1 MPIYY
6 YWGDDEFAI
15 ASSVQILRDQTVDS
29 TWASF
34 NYTQHTSDTPD
45 AAIEALNQAMTPP
58 FGSGSRLVWL
68 VDTTLG
74 QQCPDD
80 LLAQLKRT
88 LPVVPETSVLLLTS
102 RNKPDGRLKSTALW
116 KEYAEEIKE
125 FALIP
130 PWETKQLVQQVEK
143 IAQEVGVKLTSSST
157 TLIAQSVGNNTRQLY
172 NELTKLRLY
181 AGDSQTPISIDIVNN
196 LVQATSQTSLDLVKA
211 IASGNTAQA
220 LTLVTQLLNRN
231 EPGLKIV
238 ATLVGQ
244 FRTLLWVKM
253 MTEAQ
258 ERDKKVIAQAAEIGN
273 PNRVYFLQQEVKSLS
288 NEQLVATLPLLLELE
303 VSLKQGGEEKALLQT
318 KVIQLSQIFL

>member
-15 ASSVQILRDQTVDS
+15 TSSVQILRAQTVDS
-29 TWASF
+29 NWASF

-45 AAIEALNQAMTPP
+45 AVTEALNQAMTPP

-68 VDTTLG
+68 VNTTIG
-74 QQCPDD
+74 QQCPDE

-143 IAQEVGVKLTSSST
+143 IAQEVGVKLSSNST

-181 AGDSQTPISIDIVNN
+181 AGDSQAPISIDIVNN
-196 LVQATSQTSLDLVKA
+196 LVQATSQTSLDLVKV
-211 IASGNTAQA
+211 ITEGNTPQA
-220 LTLVTQLLNRN
+220 LTLVGQLLNRN

-244 FRTLLWVKM
+244 FRTLLWVKI
-253 MTEAQ
+253 MTAQ
-258 ERDKKVIAQAAEIGN
+258 ERDKKIIAQAAEIGN

-288 NEQLVATLPLLLELE
+288 VEQLVATLPLLLELE
-303 VSLKQGGEEKALLQT
+303 VSLKQGAEEEALLQT

>member
-15 ASSVQILRDQTVDS
+15 ASSVQILRAQTVDS
-29 TWASF
+29 NWASF

-45 AAIEALNQAMTPP
+45 AVTEALNQAMTPP

-181 AGDSQTPISIDIVNN
+181 AGDSQAPISIDIINN
-196 LVQATSQTSLDLVKA
+196 LVQATSQTSLDLVKV
-211 IASGNTAQA
+211 IAEGNTAQA
-220 LTLVTQLLNRN
+220 LTLVGQLLNRN

-244 FRTLLWVKM
+244 FRTLLWVKI

>member
-15 ASSVQILRDQTVDS
+15 ASTVTKLRDRTVDPN
-29 TWASF
+29 WASF
-34 NYTQHTSDTPD
+34 NYTQHSDTAD
-45 AAIEALNQAMTPP
+45 GAIEALNQAMTPP
-58 FGSGSRLVWL
+58 FGSANRLVWL
-68 VDTTLG
+68 VNTTIG
-74 QQCPDD
+74 QQCPEE
-80 LLAQLKRT
+80 LLIQLKRT
-88 LPVVPETSVLLLTS
+88 LPVIPETSVLLLTS
-102 RNKPDGRLKSTALW
+102 RNKPDGRLKSTVLW
-116 KEYAEEIKE
+116 KEYAEIKE

-157 TLIAQSVGNNTRQLY
+157 SLIAEFVGNDTRQLY

-181 AGDSQTPISIDIVNN
+181 AGDFQTPISPDVVTN
-196 LVQATSQTSLDLVKA
+196 LVQATSQTSLDLVKEV
-211 IASGNTAQA
+211 ASGNTAQA

-244 FRTLLWVKM
+244 FRTWLWVKI

-258 ERDKKVIAQAAEIGN
+258 ERDKKVISQAAEISN
-273 PNRVYFLQQEVKSLS
+273 PNRVYFIQQEVRSLS
-288 NEQLVATLPLLLELE
+288 VQQLAATLPLLLELE
-303 VSLKQGGEEKALLQT
+303 VNLKQGAAEMPLLQT
-318 KVIQLSQIFL
+318 KVIQLCQIFL

>member
-15 ASSVQILRDQTVDS
+15 ASSVQILRAQTVEPN
-29 TWASF
+29 WASF

-45 AAIEALNQAMTPP
+45 AVTEALNQAMTPP

-68 VDTTLG
+68 VNTTLG

-157 TLIAQSVGNNTRQLY
+157 ALIAQSVGNNTRQLY

-181 AGDSQTPISIDIVNN
+181 AGDSQAPISIDIVNN
-196 LVQATSQTSLDLVKA
+196 LVQATSQTSLDLVKV

-220 LTLVTQLLNRN
+220 LTLVAQLLNRN

-253 MTEAQ
+253 MTH

-288 NEQLVATLPLLLELE
+288 VEQLVATLPLLLELE
-303 VSLKQGGEEKALLQT
+303 VSLKQGGEEEALLQT

>member
-1 MPIYY
+1 M
-6 YWGDDEFAI
+6 
-15 ASSVQILRDQTVDS
+15 
-29 TWASF
+29 
-34 NYTQHTSDTPD
+34 
-45 AAIEALNQAMTPP
+45 
-58 FGSGSRLVWL
+58 
-68 VDTTLG
+68 
-74 QQCPDD
+74 
-80 LLAQLKRT
+80 
-88 LPVVPETSVLLLTS
+88 
-102 RNKPDGRLKSTALW
+102 
-116 KEYAEEIKE
+116 
-125 FALIP
+125 
-130 PWETKQLVQQVEK
+130 
-143 IAQEVGVKLTSSST
+143 
-157 TLIAQSVGNNTRQLY
+157 
-172 NELTKLRLY
+172 RLY

-220 LTLVTQLLNRN
+220 LTLVAQLLNRN

-273 PNRVYFLQQEVKSLS
+273 PNRVYFLQQEVKFLS
-288 NEQLVATLPLLLELE
+288 IEQLVATLPLLLELE

>member
-15 ASSVQILRDQTVDS
+15 ASSVTKLRDRTVDPN
-29 TWASF
+29 WASF
-34 NYTQHTSDTPD
+34 NFTQHLCDTQG
-45 AAIEALNQAMTPP
+45 AVIEALNQAMTPP

-68 VDTTLG
+68 VNTTIG
-74 QQCPDD
+74 QQCPEE
-80 LLAQLKRT
+80 LLIELQRT
-88 LPVVPETSVLLLTS
+88 LPVIPETSVLLLTS

-116 KEYAEEIKE
+116 KEYAEITE

-143 IAQEVGVKLTSSST
+143 IAQEVGVKLTGSST
-157 TLIAQSVGNNTRQLY
+157 SLIAESVGNDTRQLY

-181 AGDSQTPISIDIVNN
+181 AGESQAPISTEVVNN

-211 IASGNTAQA
+211 IASGNTAQS
-220 LTLVTQLLNRN
+220 LTLVAQLLNRN
-231 EPGLKIV
+231 EPSLKIV

-244 FRTLLWVKM
+244 FRTWLWVKIM
-253 MTEAQ
+253 IEAQ

-273 PNRVYFLQQEVKSLS
+273 PNRVYFLQQEVKLLS
-288 NEQLVATLPLLLELE
+288 VKQLAATLPLLLELE
-303 VSLKQGGEEKALLQT
+303 VNLKQGGEEMPLLQT
-318 KVIQLSQIFL
+318 KVIQLCQLFL

>member
-15 ASSVQILRDQTVDS
+15 ASSVQILRAQTVDS
-29 TWASF
+29 NWASF
-34 NYTQHTSDTPD
+34 NYTQHTSDTQD
-45 AAIEALNQAMTPP
+45 AATEALNQAMTPP

-68 VDTTLG
+68 VNTTIG

-102 RNKPDGRLKSTALW
+102 RNKLDGRLKSTALW
-116 KEYAEEIKE
+116 KEYAEIQE

-196 LVQATSQTSLDLVKA
+196 LVQATSQTSLDLVKV

-220 LTLVTQLLNRN
+220 LTLVAQLLNRN

-288 NEQLVATLPLLLELE
+288 VEQLVATLPLLLELE
-303 VSLKQGGEEKALLQT
+303 VSLKQGAEERAMLQT

>member
-15 ASSVQILRDQTVDS
+15 ASSVQILRAQTVDS
-29 TWASF
+29 NWASF
-34 NYTQHTSDTPD
+34 NYTQHTSDTQD
-45 AAIEALNQAMTPP
+45 AATEALNQAMTPP

-68 VDTTLG
+68 VNTTIG

-102 RNKPDGRLKSTALW
+102 RNKLDGRLKSTALW
-116 KEYAEEIKE
+116 KEYAEIQE

-196 LVQATSQTSLDLVKA
+196 LVQATSQTSLDLVKV

-220 LTLVTQLLNRN
+220 LTLVAQLLNRN

-244 FRTLLWVKM
+244 FRTLLWVKI
-253 MTEAQ
+253 MTAQ

-288 NEQLVATLPLLLELE
+288 VEQLVATLPLLLDLE
-303 VSLKQGGEEKALLQT
+303 VSLKQGAEERAMLQT

>member
-15 ASSVQILRDQTVDS
+15 ASSVQILRDHTVYS
-29 TWASF
+29 NWASF

-45 AAIEALNQAMTPP
+45 AVTEALNQAMTPP

-68 VDTTLG
+68 VNTTLG

-220 LTLVTQLLNRN
+220 LTLVAQLLNHN

-273 PNRVYFLQQEVKSLS
+273 PNRVYFLQQEVKFLS
-288 NEQLVATLPLLLELE
+288 IEQLVATLPLLLELE

>member
-15 ASSVQILRDQTVDS
+15 ASSVQILRDHTVDPN
-29 TWASF
+29 WASF

-45 AAIEALNQAMTPP
+45 AATEALNQAMTPP
-58 FGSGSRLVWL
+58 FGSGSRLIWL
-68 VDTTLG
+68 VNTAIG
-74 QQCPDD
+74 QQCPDE
-80 LLAQLKRT
+80 LLVQLKRT

-116 KEYAEEIKE
+116 KEYAEIKE

-130 PWETKQLVQQVEK
+130 PWETKQLVHQVEK
-143 IAQEVGVKLTSSST
+143 IAQEVGIKLSSSST

-196 LVQATSQTSLDLVKA
+196 LVQATSQTSLDLVKE
-211 IASGNTAQA
+211 IASGNTPQA
-220 LTLVTQLLNRN
+220 LTLVAQLLNCN
-231 EPGLKIV
+231 EPALKIV

-244 FRTLLWVKM
+244 FRTLLWIKM
-253 MTEAQ
+253 MTNAQ
-258 ERDKKVIAQAAEIGN
+258 EQDKKVIAQAAEINN

-288 NEQLVATLPLLLELE
+288 VEQLAATLPLLLELE
-303 VSLKQGGEEKALLQT
+303 VNLKQGAEERASLQT
-318 KVIQLSQIFL
+318 KVIQLCQLFL